1 MRNPLPMPEIPQ
13 WLGADNTIDLDALGS
28 LALETF
34 VDVEDLNLADG
45 TLIYPNWR
53 GCGALGEGYDDVD
66 SEVVFENS
74 KLTPYGFP
82 ITFSNAELKKLDQ
95 GTVFYSFSYELGSG
109 NTRSEESL
117 RRFFY
122 VGKRAGWVPLMS
134 VVQMREGH
142 DLHLDPDGIPEVGTD
157 YTAVIPPYENMRPGD
172 VVVFTWAGYEQ
183 NGTSLPPRNF
193 KITLEDKHLGQ
204 ALEFIITKGWLQFIR
219 NGRVELSYTVTYAN
233 SGRPVTQS
241 PMQILKI
248 SAPAT
253 DKLPAIVIPGV
264 SNYLDPGQYLN
275 GLELSVDNYP
285 AMLAG
290 DSIVVSAIATRFGK
304 NKIITINVDQAMV
317 DRGFFNVFYDYEWLH
332 SNSTVDVNFSYQ
344 FSRVGANGSSVSLK
358 VNINKERKLEDYP
371 NVPEATDEGVGSG
384 EISARLAVNGV
395 KVLIP
400 DIVELFASDKTQ
412 VRCNQ
417 EGQLG
422 YYLGASDGASQRQL
436 ALPMSAVAPN
446 VGKSL
451 ALYYQVIVDGVDVPL
466 VSPAYTLK
474 IGELLPADINPI
486 VCTQPKTSVNL
497 SKSAVLAAG
506 GAEFTQSKW
515 PYFLQGQLVKVLAT
529 ANGQTHYLRGTS
541 AVGEAV
547 SESESV
553 GGYVIAKLSSDIVQ
567 ALAISSELS
576 VRSHISLDG
585 GENYI
590 ITEPIELNIVA

>member
-1 MRNPLPMPEIPQ
+1 MSNPLPMPVIPQ

-34 VDVEDLNLADG
+34 VDVADLNLTDG

-66 SEVVFENS
+66 SEVAFQNS

-82 ITFSNAELKKLDQ
+82 ITFANAELKKLDQ
-95 GTVFYSFSYELGSG
+95 GTVFYSFSYQVGSG

-122 VGKRAGWVPLMS
+122 VGKRAGWVPLLS

-142 DLHLDPDGIPEVGTD
+142 DLHLDPDGVPEVGED

-172 VVVFTWAGYEQ
+172 VVEFTWAGYMQ
-183 NGTSLPPRNF
+183 DGTPVPPRNL
-193 KITLEDKHLGQ
+193 KITLEEKHLGQ
-204 ALEFIITKGWLQFIR
+204 ALEFIATRAWLQIIR
-219 NGRVELSYTVTYAN
+219 DGRVELSYTVTYAN
-233 SGRPVTQS
+233 SGRPVTPS
-241 PMQILKI
+241 PMQILQI
-248 SAPAT
+248 SAPTA
-253 DKLPAIVIPGV
+253 DKLPAIIIPGV

-275 GLELSVDNYP
+275 GLELSIDNYP
-285 AMLAG
+285 AMRAG

-304 NKIITINVDQAMV
+304 NKIITINVDQTIV
-317 DRGFFNVFYDYEWLH
+317 DRGFFNVFYDYEWLN

-344 FSRVGANGSSVSLK
+344 FSRVGANGASVSLK
-358 VNINKERKLEDYP
+358 VNISKERKLEDYP
-371 NVPEATDEGVGSG
+371 NVPEATDQGVGSG
-384 EISARLAVNGV
+384 EISAKLAVKGV
-395 KVLIP
+395 EVLIP
-400 DIVELFASDKTQ
+400 DVVELFASDKTQ

-417 EGQLG
+417 EGELG
-422 YYLGASDGASQRQL
+422 YYLGASDGESQRKL
-436 ALPMSAVAPN
+436 AIPMSAVAPN

-466 VSPAYTLK
+466 VSPAYALK
-474 IGELLPADINPI
+474 IGALLPKDINPI
-486 VCTQPKTSVNL
+486 VCTKPPTSMNL
-497 SKSAVLAAG
+497 SQSAVLNAG

-515 PYFLQGQLVKVLAT
+515 PYFLQGQLVKVQAS
-529 ANGQTHYLRGTS
+529 ANGQTYYLRGDA

-547 SESESV
+547 SESEFKS
-553 GGYVIAKLSSDIVQ
+553 GHIIAKLSSDIVQ

-576 VRSHISLDG
+576 VQSHISLDG
-585 GENYI
+585 GKDYI
-590 ITEPIELNIVA
+590 KVESIKLNIVL